1 MKNIILQHWEGP
13 VNELTKLSVSNIS
26 SYASSLGAEH
36 KLITGPAFYKGLTSP
51 CQKLVMLDPKFDEYD
66 TVVIMDPDMFVRKN
80 IDKDIFH
87 DETGVGRHYGIQE
100 TLVKNLARKFPL
112 LGDPNYAYW
121 GGSIYRLERNIRVKL
136 REQIRYNEVVQFSG
150 NYEDEGIMHRLAVL
164 AGIKNH
170 SANYLTRDMWNKSS
184 FEEDVED
191 SYIVHIRTKIKQGGP
206 KQPKIENYKA
216 LVERGLI

>member
-1 MKNIILQHWEGP
+1 MNNIILQHWDGDID
-13 VNELTKLSVSNIS
+13 ELTRLSASNIKD
-26 SYASSLGAEH
+26 YANSLGADH
-36 KLITGPAFYKGLTSP
+36 RLIRGQPFQQGLTSP
-51 CQKLVMLDPKFDEYD
+51 CQKLIMLDPQFDEYD
-66 TVVIMDPDMFVRKN
+66 TVVMMDPDMFVRKN
-80 IDKDIFH
+80 IDRDIFR
-87 DETGVGRHYGIQE
+87 DETGIGRHYGIQE
-100 TLVKNLARKFPL
+100 TLVRNLTRRFPL

-121 GGSIYRLERNIRVKL
+121 GGSIYRLERTMRVKL
-136 REQIRYNEVVQFSG
+136 REQIRYNEVIQFSG

-170 SANYLTRDMWNKSS
+170 KANYLTRDMWNKSS

-206 KQPKIENYKA
+206 KQAKIENYKA

>member
-13 VNELTKLSVSNIS
+13 INELTMLSVANIMG
-26 SYASSLGAEH
+26 YAKSLDADH
-36 KLITGPAFYKGLTSP
+36 MLVNGPAFRRGLTSP

-66 TVVIMDPDMFVRKN
+66 TVVMMDPDMFVRKN
-80 IDKDIFH
+80 IDKDIFR
-87 DETGVGRHYGIQE
+87 DETGIGRHYGIQE
-100 TLVKNLARKFPL
+100 TLVRNLARKFPL

-121 GGSIYRLERNIRVKL
+121 GGSIYRLDRNIRVLL
-136 REQIRYNEVVQFSG
+136 RKHIRYNEVSQFSG

-164 AGIKNH
+164 AGIKNDPK
-170 SANYLTRDMWNKSS
+170 NYLTRDMWNKSS